1 MWQQIK
7 PWIETGIETTKVELK
22 REFPL
27 NDRIARAKFAKLVTA
42 IANSPGG
49 TGYFIIGVIDNQDR
63 ISNSLDEII
72 LGVSGDFDSY
82 QKQIQ
87 QALTEFTNPVPSVKY
102 EETLVPEIEKTIGI
116 VVIERSRQKPHEIT
130 RECDSVKPGTYIRR
144 GAETFTAGR
153 EDLRHMMR
161 PTDNHTIIV
170 NFTHPITDAQ
180 LSQIGQSTGCYISEV
195 VQPLKVPVHF
205 DENFSFE
212 AQVVQ
217 MVDEVGLTSEQWQE
231 LKILIN
237 VPGYASIAVALIAE
251 IHGRMGHFPNVIR
264 FKRSSDDSTRYEFEE
279 YIQLQRIRDKAR
291 AQRY

>member
-27 NDRIARAKFAKLVTA
+27 NDRTARAKFAKLVTA

-72 LGVSGDFDSY
+72 VGVSGDFDSY

-102 EETLVPEIEKTIGI
+102 EEILVPETEKIIGI

-130 RECDSVKPGTYIRR
+130 RESDSVKPGTYIRR

-153 EDLRHMMR
+153 EDLRHMMG

-170 NFTHPITDAQ
+170 NFTHPMTDAQ
-180 LSQIGQSTGCYISEV
+180 LSQISQSTGCYISEV